1 MSTRLGPISTGSHRA
16 RKRSPR
22 AAKKSLFGGSS
33 FGDAAQ
39 PRPAPAFK
47 GRSTPST
54 GPGGTL
60 AQAQGVSVS
69 SSLASMV
76 TAMPGAGPFGAGVGA
91 GVSAPP
97 ATRPRSRQGGGVSAS
112 PGTRPRSA
120 EKRRAPRRSKGRID
134 RAMRHRT
141 QLGNTR
147 MPGHLDAKYN
157 TELTEAKRKA
167 QEDLIERRKLAA
179 RQRSKCPMLK
189 KVFGRCTKFQTVH
202 ELNAVSK
209 VVFDALLCE

>member
-91 GVSAPP
+91 
-97 ATRPRSRQGGGVSAS
+97 GVSAS